1 MKLSNRATP
10 CLSAVREVSSW
21 IKFTGAAAIL
31 SVSTSASANGIALNE
46 QSASSAGTAYAGR
59 SSSALDAS
67 TIFGNPAGLTKL
79 KRAEISGGA
88 AVVSVSDDISD
99 AQSSAPGTNKG
110 DSVPLGVVPFA
121 YMSTP
126 LDDRFSIGIGL
137 YAPSGLINDYERN
150 FQGRYHGSYSTTKEI
165 TLQPT
170 IAWRINDYVS
180 IGGGPTINRFN
191 AKLQNYLATGA
202 LNNGQDTL
210 VTIKGD
216 DTALGYNVGVL
227 FDLSDATRWG
237 INYHSKVSYE
247 LKGHTEV
254 SGSPSVIPLDGNY
267 DNKIDLTMPESVD
280 TSITHHFN
288 SRWTGYL
295 GTTWKRWSRIK
306 KVEAVNS
313 GLSPLGQAAG
323 LGSVTEEMNWHD
335 TWSTAVG
342 ASWQLNQQWLL
353 RAGYA
358 YDPSPIGNADRSVRV
373 PVGNRQAVTLGGA
386 YSPNSDL
393 TIDFAYGYLWDS
405 KASVK
410 QSNNSGLQPEYS
422 AKYENSANGFSVQA
436 TYRY

>member
-10 CLSAVREVSSW
+10 CLSGVREVSSW
-21 IKFTGAAAIL
+21 IRFAGAVAIL
-31 SVSTSASANGIALNE
+31 GVSTSSGANGIALNE

-79 KRAEISGGA
+79 KRTEISGGA
-88 AVVSVSDDISD
+88 AVISVSDDISN

-110 DSVPLGVVPFA
+110 DSVPLGVVPFV

-126 LDDRFSIGIGL
+126 LDDRFSIGLGL
-137 YAPSGLINDYERN
+137 YAPSGLINDYEN
-150 FQGRYHGSYSTTKEI
+150 SFQGRYHGSYSTTKEV

-170 IAWRINDYVS
+170 IAYRINDYVS
-180 IGGGPTINRFN
+180 IGGGPTINRFT
-191 AKLQNYLATGA
+191 AKLKSDLATGS
-202 LNNGQDTL
+202 LNNGQDTE
-210 VTIKGD
+210 VTLKGD
-216 DTALGYNVGVL
+216 DTALGYNLGIL
-227 FDLSDATRWG
+227 FDLSEATSWG
-237 INYHSKVSYE
+237 INYHSKVAYHLE
-247 LKGHTEV
+247 GHTEV

-267 DNKIDLTMPESVD
+267 NNKIDITMPESVD

-288 SRWTGYL
+288 NRWTGYL
-295 GTTWKRWSRIK
+295 GTTWKRWSRIE
-306 KVEAVNS
+306 KVETNNS
-313 GLSPLGQAAG
+313 GLSPLGEAAG
-323 LGSVTEEMNWHD
+323 LGRMTEEMNWRD

-342 ASWQLNQQWLL
+342 ASYQWNQQWLL

-358 YDPSPIGNADRSVRV
+358 YDPSPIRNADRSVRI

-405 KASVK
+405 KVSVK

-422 AKYENSANGFSVQA
+422 ANYNNSANGVSVQA

>member
-10 CLSAVREVSSW
+10 CLSGVREVSSW
-21 IKFTGAAAIL
+21 IGFAGAVAIL
-31 SVSTSASANGIALNE
+31 GASTSAGANGIALNE

-79 KRAEISGGA
+79 KRTEISGGA
-88 AVVSVSDDISD
+88 AVISVSDDISN

-110 DSVPLGVVPFA
+110 DSVPLGVVPFV

-126 LDDRFSIGIGL
+126 LDDRFSIGLGL
-137 YAPSGLINDYERN
+137 YAPSGLINDYEN
-150 FQGRYHGSYSTTKEI
+150 SFQGRYHGSYSTTKEV

-170 IAWRINDYVS
+170 IAYRINDYVS
-180 IGGGPTINRFN
+180 IGGGPTINRFT
-191 AKLQNYLATGA
+191 AKLKNDLATGA
-202 LNNGQDTL
+202 LNNGQDTE

-216 DTALGYNVGVL
+216 DTALGYNLGIL
-227 FDLSDATRWG
+227 FDLSEATSWG
-237 INYHSKVSYE
+237 INYHSKVDYHLE
-247 LKGHTEV
+247 GHTEV
-254 SGSPSVIPLDGNY
+254 AGSPSVIPLDGNY
-267 DNKIDLTMPESVD
+267 KSKIDITMPESVD

-288 SRWTGYL
+288 NRWTGYL
-295 GTTWKRWSRIK
+295 GTTWKRWSRIE
-306 KVEAVNS
+306 KVETNNS
-313 GLSPLGQAAG
+313 GLSPLGEAAG
-323 LGSVTEEMNWHD
+323 LGRMTEEMNWRD

-342 ASWQLNQQWLL
+342 ASYQWSQQWLL

-358 YDPSPIGNADRSVRV
+358 YDPSPIRNADRSVRI

-405 KASVK
+405 KVSVN
-410 QSNNSGLQPEYS
+410 QSNNSGLQPQYS
-422 AKYENSANGFSVQA
+422 ANYNNSANGVSVQA

>member
-1 MKLSNRATP
+1 MKRNNRVIPCVSIERKCTVWIKLS
-10 CLSAVREVSSW
+10 SAM
-21 IKFTGAAAIL
+21 ALL
-31 SVSTSASANGIALNE
+31 SVSTLASANGIALNE

-79 KRAEISGGA
+79 KRTEISGGA
-88 AVVSVSDDISD
+88 AVISVSDDISD
-99 AQSSAPGTNKG
+99 AQSNVAGTNKG

-126 LDDRFSIGIGL
+126 LDDRLSVGLGL
-137 YAPSGLINDYERN
+137 YAPSGLINDYEGT

-170 IAWRINDYVS
+170 IAYRINDYVS
-180 IGGGPTINRFN
+180 IGGGPTLNRFN
-191 AKLQNYLATGA
+191 AELQNYMATGA

-210 VTIKGD
+210 VTMKGD
-216 DTALGYNVGVL
+216 DTAIGYNVGLLVD
-227 FDLSDATRWG
+227 FNEATRWG
-237 INYHSKVSYE
+237 MTYHSKVSYH
-247 LKGHTEV
+247 LKGHTQV
-254 SGSPSVIPLDGNY
+254 SGSPSFLSLDGNY
-267 DNKIDLTMPESVD
+267 DNKIDLDMPESVD
-280 TSITHHFN
+280 TSITHRFN

-295 GTTWKRWSRIK
+295 GTTWTRWSRLEKI
-306 KVEAVNS
+306 EAVNS
-313 GLSPLGQAAG
+313 GVSAMGQMAG
-323 LGSVTEEMNWHD
+323 LGRMGEPLNWHD

-342 ASWQLNQQWLL
+342 ASYQLTPQWLL

-358 YDPSPIGNADRSVRV
+358 YDPTPVSSAERSVRI
-373 PVGNRQAVTLGGA
+373 PVGDRQAVTLGGA

-405 KASVK
+405 KVAVK
-410 QSNNSGLQPEYS
+410 QSNKSGLQPEYS
-422 AKYENSANGFSVQA
+422 AHYENSANGFSVQA

>member
-99 AQSSAPGTNKG
+99 AQSSAPGTNEG

-126 LDDRFSIGIGL
+126 LDDRFSIGLGL

-180 IGGGPTINRFN
+180 IGGGPTINRFS

-342 ASWQLNQQWLL
+342 ASLQLNQQWLL

-386 YSPNSDL
+386 YSPSSDL

>member
-1 MKLSNRATP
+1 MKLNSRVIP
-10 CLSAVREVSSW
+10 CLSAQRKCAAW
-21 IKFTGAAAIL
+21 IKFT
-31 SVSTSASANGIALNE
+31 SVMTLLSASTIAGANGIGVNE

-67 TIFGNPAGLTKL
+67 TIYGNPAGLTKL
-79 KRAEISGGA
+79 KRSEISGGA
-88 AVVSVSDDISD
+88 AVVSVSNDISD
-99 AQSSAPGTNKG
+99 AQSSAPGTNEG
-110 DSVPLGVVPFA
+110 DSVPLVVVPFA

-126 LDDRFSIGIGL
+126 LDDRFSMGLGL
-137 YAPSGLINDYERN
+137 YAPSGLINDYEGS

-170 IAWRINDYVS
+170 IAYRINDYVS

-237 INYHSKVSYE
+237 ITYHSKVSYQLE
-247 LKGHTEV
+247 GHTEV
-254 SGSPSVIPLDGNY
+254 TGSPSVIPLDGKY
-267 DNKIDLTMPESVD
+267 DNTIDLTMPESVD
-280 TSITHHFN
+280 TSITHRFN
-288 SRWTGYL
+288 NRWTGYL
-295 GTTWKRWSRIK
+295 GAIWTRWSRIQ

-323 LGSVTEEMNWHD
+323 LGRVTEEMNWRD

-342 ASWQLNQQWLL
+342 ASYQLNQQWLL

-358 YDPSPIGNADRSVRV
+358 YDPSPIRNADRSVRV

-422 AKYENSANGFSVQA
+422 ANYENSANGISVQA

>member
-10 CLSAVREVSSW
+10 CLSRVREVSSW
-21 IKFTGAAAIL
+21 IRFAGAVAIL
-31 SVSTSASANGIALNE
+31 GVSTSSGANGIALNE

-79 KRAEISGGA
+79 KRTEISGGA
-88 AVVSVSDDISD
+88 AVISVSDDISN

-110 DSVPLGVVPFA
+110 DSVPLGVVPFV

-126 LDDRFSIGIGL
+126 LDDRFSIGLGL
-137 YAPSGLINDYERN
+137 YAPSGLINDYEN
-150 FQGRYHGSYSTTKEI
+150 SFQGRYHGSYSTTKEV

-170 IAWRINDYVS
+170 IAYRINDYVS
-180 IGGGPTINRFN
+180 IGGGPTINRFT
-191 AKLQNYLATGA
+191 AKLKSDLATGS
-202 LNNGQDTL
+202 LNNGQDTE
-210 VTIKGD
+210 VTLKGD
-216 DTALGYNVGVL
+216 DTALGYNLGIL
-227 FDLSDATRWG
+227 FDLSEATSWG
-237 INYHSKVSYE
+237 INYHSKVAYHLE
-247 LKGHTEV
+247 GHTEV

-267 DNKIDLTMPESVD
+267 NNKIDITMPESVD

-288 SRWTGYL
+288 NRWTGYL
-295 GTTWKRWSRIK
+295 GTTWKRWSRIE
-306 KVEAVNS
+306 KVETNNS
-313 GLSPLGQAAG
+313 GLSPLGETAG
-323 LGSVTEEMNWHD
+323 LGRMTEEMNWRD

-342 ASWQLNQQWLL
+342 ASYQWNQQWLL

-358 YDPSPIGNADRSVRV
+358 YDPSPIRNADRSVRI

-405 KASVK
+405 KVSVK

-422 AKYENSANGFSVQA
+422 ANYNNSANGVSLQA

>member
-21 IKFTGAAAIL
+21 IRFTGAAAIL

-79 KRAEISGGA
+79 KRTEISGGA
-88 AVVSVSDDISD
+88 AVVSVSDDISN

-126 LDDRFSIGIGL
+126 LDDRFSIGLGL
-137 YAPSGLINDYERN
+137 YAPSGLINDYESS

-180 IGGGPTINRFN
+180 IGGGPTLNRFN

-227 FDLSDATRWG
+227 FDLSEATRWG

-247 LKGHTEV
+247 LKGHTQV

-386 YSPNSDL
+386 YSPSPDL

-405 KASVK
+405 KVSVK

-422 AKYENSANGFSVQA
+422 ANYRNSANGVSVQA

>member
-1 MKLSNRATP
+1 MKLKSRVIP
-10 CLSAVREVSSW
+10 CLFAQRKCVAW
-21 IKFTGAAAIL
+21 IKFTGAMALFGA
-31 SVSTSASANGIALNE
+31 STVASANGIALNE

-67 TIFGNPAGLTKL
+67 TIYGNPAGLTKL
-79 KRAEISGGA
+79 KRSEISGGA
-88 AVVSVSDDISD
+88 ALVSVSDDISD
-99 AQSSAPGTNKG
+99 AQSSAAGTNKG

-126 LDDRFSIGIGL
+126 LDERFSMGLGL
-137 YAPSGLINDYERN
+137 YAPSGLINDYERS

-170 IAWRINDYVS
+170 LAWRINDFVS
-180 IGGGPTINRFN
+180 IGGGPTLNRFN

-216 DTALGYNVGVL
+216 DTAIGYNVGLLVD
-227 FDLSDATRWG
+227 FSEATSWG
-237 INYHSKVSYE
+237 ITYHSKVNYH
-247 LKGHTEV
+247 LKGHTDV
-254 SGSPSVIPLDGNY
+254 SGSPSVVPLDGSY
-267 DNKIDLTMPESVD
+267 DAKLDLTMPESVD
-280 TSITHHFN
+280 TSITHRFN

-295 GTTWKRWSRIK
+295 GTTWTRWSRIQQ
-306 KVEAVNS
+306 VEAINS

-323 LGSVTEEMNWHD
+323 LGRVTEEMNWRD

-342 ASWQLNQQWLL
+342 ASYQLNQQWLL

-358 YDPSPIGNADRSVRV
+358 YDPSPIRNADRSVRI

-386 YSPNSDL
+386 YSPNPDL

-405 KASVK
+405 KVSVK
-410 QSNNSGLQPEYS
+410 QSNNSGLQPEYR
-422 AKYENSANGFSVQA
+422 AYYENSANGISVQA

>member
-1 MKLSNRATP
+1 MKLNSHAIP
-10 CLSAVREVSSW
+10 CLDAQRKCAVW
-21 IKFTGAAAIL
+21 IKFTSAMAL
-31 SVSTSASANGIALNE
+31 LSASTIAGANGIALNE

-79 KRAEISGGA
+79 KRTEISGGA
-88 AVVSVSDDISD
+88 AVVSVSDDISN

-110 DSVPLGVVPFA
+110 DSVPLGVVPFV

-126 LDDRFSIGIGL
+126 LDDRFSIGLGL
-137 YAPSGLINDYERN
+137 YAPSGLINDYESS
-150 FQGRYHGSYSTTKEI
+150 FQGRYHGSYSTTKEV

-170 IAWRINDYVS
+170 IAYRINDYVS
-180 IGGGPTINRFN
+180 IGGGPTINRFT
-191 AKLQNYLATGA
+191 AKLKNDLATGA
-202 LNNGQDTL
+202 LNNGRDTE

-216 DTALGYNVGVL
+216 DTALGYNLGIL
-227 FDLSDATRWG
+227 FDLSEATSWG
-237 INYHSKVSYE
+237 INYHSKVVYHLE
-247 LKGHTEV
+247 GHTEV

-267 DNKIDLTMPESVD
+267 NNKIDITMPESVD

-295 GTTWKRWSRIK
+295 GTTWKRWSRIE
-306 KVEAVNS
+306 KVETKNS
-313 GLSPLGQAAG
+313 GLSPLGEAAG
-323 LGSVTEEMNWHD
+323 LGRMTEEMNWHD

-342 ASWQLNQQWLL
+342 ASYQLNQQWLL

-358 YDPSPIGNADRSVRV
+358 YDPSPIRNADRSVRV

-386 YSPNSDL
+386 YLPNPDL

-410 QSNNSGLQPEYS
+410 QSNDSGLQPEYS
-422 AKYENSANGFSVQA
+422 ANYKNSAHGISVQA

>member
-1 MKLSNRATP
+1 MKLNSRVIP
-10 CLSAVREVSSW
+10 CLSVQRKRAVW
-21 IKFTGAAAIL
+21 IKFASAMAL
-31 SVSTSASANGIALNE
+31 LSASTIAGANGIGLNE

-67 TIFGNPAGLTKL
+67 TIYGNPAGLTKL
-79 KRAEISGGA
+79 RRSEISGGA
-88 AVVSVSDDISD
+88 AIVSVSDDISD
-99 AQSSAPGTNKG
+99 AQSSATGTNKG

-121 YMSTP
+121 YLSTP
-126 LDDRFSIGIGL
+126 LDDRFSAGLGL
-137 YAPSGLINDYERN
+137 YAPSGLINDYEST

-170 IAWRINDYVS
+170 LAYRINDYVS
-180 IGGGPTINRFN
+180 IGGGPTLNHFD
-191 AKLQNYLATGA
+191 AKLQNYMATGA

-216 DTALGYNVGVL
+216 DTAVGYNVGLLVD
-227 FDLSDATRWG
+227 FSEATRWG
-237 INYHSKVSYE
+237 ITYHSKVSYH

-267 DNKIDLTMPESVD
+267 DTRIDLTMPEKVD

-295 GTTWKRWSRIK
+295 GTTWTRWSRIQ
-306 KVEAVNS
+306 KVEAINS
-313 GLSPLGQAAG
+313 GVSAMGQAAG
-323 LGSVTEEMNWHD
+323 LGNVAEQMNWHD

-342 ASWQLNQQWLL
+342 ASYQLNPQWLI

-358 YDPSPIGNADRSVRV
+358 YDPAPVGNADRSVRV

-386 YSPNSDL
+386 YLPNPDL

-410 QSNNSGLQPEYS
+410 HSNDSGLQPEYS
-422 AKYENSANGFSVQA
+422 AHYKNSANGISVQA

>member
-137 YAPSGLINDYERN
+137 YAPSGLINDYESG
-150 FQGRYHGSYSTTKEI
+150 FQGRYHGSYSTTREI

-342 ASWQLNQQWLL
+342 ASLQLNQQWLL

>member
-1 MKLSNRATP
+1 MKLNSRVIP
-10 CLSAVREVSSW
+10 CLSAQRKCAVW
-21 IKFTGAAAIL
+21 IKFSSAIALL
-31 SVSTSASANGIALNE
+31 SASTIASANGIALNE

-79 KRAEISGGA
+79 KRTEISGGA

-99 AQSSAPGTNKG
+99 AQSSASGTNKG

-126 LDDRFSIGIGL
+126 LDDRFSIGLGL
-137 YAPSGLINDYERN
+137 YAPSGLINDYESG

-170 IAWRINDYVS
+170 IAYRINDYVS
-180 IGGGPTINRFN
+180 IGGGPTINHIN
-191 AKLQNYLATGA
+191 SKHQNYLATGA
-202 LNNGQDTL
+202 LNNGEDTL

-216 DTALGYNVGVL
+216 DTAFGYNVGVL

-267 DNKIDLTMPESVD
+267 DNKIDITMPESVD

-335 TWSTAVG
+335 TWATAVG

-358 YDPSPIGNADRSVRV
+358 YDPSPIRNADRSVRV

-386 YSPNSDL
+386 YSPNADL

-405 KASVK
+405 KVSVK

-422 AKYENSANGFSVQA
+422 ANYENSANGVSVQA

>member
-1 MKLSNRATP
+1 MKLSNRATQ
-10 CLSAVREVSSW
+10 CLCAVQKMSSW

-31 SVSTSASANGIALNE
+31 SVSTSAGANGIALNE

-79 KRAEISGGA
+79 KRAEVSGGA
-88 AVVSVSDDISD
+88 AVVSVNVDISD
-99 AQSSAPGTNKG
+99 AQSSAQGTNKG

-126 LDDRFSIGIGL
+126 LDDRFSIGLGL
-137 YAPSGLINDYERN
+137 YAPSGLINDYESS

-180 IGGGPTINRFN
+180 IGGGPTINHFD

-202 LNNGQDTL
+202 LNNGEDTL

-237 INYHSKVSYE
+237 INYHSKVDYE

-254 SGSPSVIPLDGNY
+254 SGSPSVIPLDGKY

-295 GTTWKRWSRIK
+295 GATWKRWSRVK

-335 TWSTAVG
+335 TWATAVG
-342 ASWQLNQQWLL
+342 ASFQLNRQWLL

-386 YSPNSDL
+386 YSPSSDL

-405 KASVK
+405 KVSVK

-422 AKYENSANGFSVQA
+422 AKYDNSANGVSVQA

>member
-1 MKLSNRATP
+1 MKLNSRVIP
-10 CLSAVREVSSW
+10 CLSAQRKCAVW
-21 IKFTGAAAIL
+21 IKFTSAMALLGA
-31 SVSTSASANGIALNE
+31 STMAGANGIGLNE

-79 KRAEISGGA
+79 KRSEISGGA
-88 AVVSVSDDISD
+88 GIISASDDISD
-99 AQSSAPGTNKG
+99 AQSSVAGTNKG

-126 LDDRFSIGIGL
+126 IDDRFSMGL
-137 YAPSGLINDYERN
+137 GFYAPSGLINDYEGS

-254 SGSPSVIPLDGNY
+254 TGSPSVIPLDGKY
-267 DNKIDLTMPESVD
+267 DAKLDLTMPESVD

-323 LGSVTEEMNWHD
+323 LGRVTEEMNWRD
-335 TWSTAVG
+335 TWSTAIG

-358 YDPSPIGNADRSVRV
+358 YDPSPIRNADRSVRV

-386 YSPNSDL
+386 YSPNPDL

-405 KASVK
+405 KVSVK

-422 AKYENSANGFSVQA
+422 ANYENSANGIAVQA

>member
-1 MKLSNRATP
+1 MTLLGT
-10 CLSAVREVSSW
+10 
-21 IKFTGAAAIL
+21 
-31 SVSTSASANGIALNE
+31 STFAGANGIALNE

-79 KRAEISGGA
+79 KRTEISGGA

-110 DSVPLGVVPFA
+110 DSVPFGGVPFA

-126 LDDRFSIGIGL
+126 LDDRFTIGLGL
-137 YAPSGLINDYERN
+137 YAPSGLINDYESS

-170 IAWRINDYVS
+170 IAYRINDYVS

-191 AKLQNYLATGA
+191 AKLKNDLATGA
-202 LNNGQDTL
+202 LNNGQDTQ

-216 DTALGYNVGVL
+216 DTALGYNLGIL
-227 FDLSDATRWG
+227 FDLSDATSWG
-237 INYHSKVSYE
+237 INYHSKVDYQ

-254 SGSPSVIPLDGNY
+254 SGSPSVIPLDGKY
-267 DNKIDLTMPESVD
+267 DNKIDITMPESVD

-295 GTTWKRWSRIK
+295 GTTWKRWSRIQ

-313 GLSPLGQAAG
+313 GLSPVGEAAG

-342 ASWQLNQQWLL
+342 ASYQLNQQWLL

-358 YDPSPIGNADRSVRV
+358 YDPSPIRNADRSVRV

-386 YSPNSDL
+386 YSPNADL

-405 KASVK
+405 KVSVK

-422 AKYENSANGFSVQA
+422 ASYDNSANGISVQA

>member
-10 CLSAVREVSSW
+10 CLSGVREVPSW
-21 IKFTGAAAIL
+21 IRFAGGVAIL
-31 SVSTSASANGIALNE
+31 GACTSAGANGIALNE

-67 TIFGNPAGLTKL
+67 TIYGNPAGLTKL
-79 KRAEISGGA
+79 KRSEISGGA
-88 AVVSVSDDISD
+88 AVVSVSDDISN
-99 AQSSAPGTNKG
+99 AQSSASGTNKG

-126 LDDRFSIGIGL
+126 LDDRFSIGLGL
-137 YAPSGLINDYERN
+137 YAPSGLINDYEST
-150 FQGRYHGSYSTTKEI
+150 FQGRYHGSYSTTKEV

-170 IAWRINDYVS
+170 IAYRINDYVS
-180 IGGGPTINRFN
+180 IGGGPTINHFN

-216 DTALGYNVGVL
+216 DTALGYNVGILV
-227 FDLSDATRWG
+227 DVTDATRWG
-237 INYHSKVSYE
+237 INYHSKVDYE

-254 SGSPSVIPLDGNY
+254 SGSPSVVPLDGKY

-280 TSITHHFN
+280 TSITHHFD

-295 GTTWKRWSRIK
+295 GTTWKRWSRIQ
-306 KVEAVNS
+306 KVEADNS
-313 GLSPLGQAAG
+313 GLSPVAQAAG
-323 LGSVTEEMNWHD
+323 LGTVTEEMNWRD

-342 ASWQLNQQWLL
+342 ASYQWNPQWLL

-358 YDPSPIGNADRSVRV
+358 YDPSPITNADRSVRI

-405 KASVK
+405 KVSVN
-410 QSNNSGLQPEYS
+410 QSNNSGLQPQYS
-422 AKYENSANGFSVQA
+422 ANYNNSANGVSVQA

>member
-1 MKLSNRATP
+1 MKQSNRAAP
-10 CLSAVREVSSW
+10 CLSAVQEVSSW
-21 IKFTGAAAIL
+21 IRFTGAAVIL
-31 SVSTSASANGIALNE
+31 GTCTSAGANGIALNE

-79 KRAEISGGA
+79 KRTEISGGA

-126 LDDRFSIGIGL
+126 LDDRFSIGLGL
-137 YAPSGLINDYERN
+137 YAPSGLINDYEST

-170 IAWRINDYVS
+170 VAWRINDYVS

-202 LNNGQDTL
+202 LNNGEDTR

-237 INYHSKVSYE
+237 INYHSKVDYE
-247 LKGHTEV
+247 LEGHTEV
-254 SGSPSVIPLDGNY
+254 SGSPSVVPLDGNY

-313 GLSPLGQAAG
+313 GLTPLGQAAG
-323 LGSVTEEMNWHD
+323 LGSVTEEMNWRD

-342 ASWQLNQQWLL
+342 ASWQWNQQWLL

-358 YDPSPIGNADRSVRV
+358 YDPSPIRNADRSVRV

-386 YSPNSDL
+386 YSPSPDL

-405 KASVK
+405 KVSVK
-410 QSNNSGLQPEYS
+410 QSNDSGLQPQYS
-422 AKYENSANGFSVQA
+422 ANYRNSANGISVQA

>member
-110 DSVPLGVVPFA
+110 DSVPLGVVPFV

-126 LDDRFSIGIGL
+126 LDDRFSIGLGL

-342 ASWQLNQQWLL
+342 ASLQLNQQWLL

>member
-1 MKLSNRATP
+1 MKLNNRVIP
-10 CLSAVREVSSW
+10 CLFAQRKCAVW
-21 IKFTGAAAIL
+21 IKLISAMTLLGT
-31 SVSTSASANGIALNE
+31 STFAGANGIALNE

-79 KRAEISGGA
+79 KRTEISGGA

-110 DSVPLGVVPFA
+110 DSVPLGGVPFA

-126 LDDRFSIGIGL
+126 LDDRFTIGLGL
-137 YAPSGLINDYERN
+137 YAPSGLINDYESS

-170 IAWRINDYVS
+170 IAYRINDYVS

-191 AKLQNYLATGA
+191 AKLKNDLATGA
-202 LNNGQDTL
+202 LNNGQDTQ

-216 DTALGYNVGVL
+216 DTALGYNLGIL
-227 FDLSDATRWG
+227 FDLSDATSWG
-237 INYHSKVSYE
+237 INYHSKVDYQ

-254 SGSPSVIPLDGNY
+254 SGSPSVIPLDGKY
-267 DNKIDLTMPESVD
+267 DNKIDITMPESVD

-295 GTTWKRWSRIK
+295 GTTWKRWSRIQ

-313 GLSPLGQAAG
+313 GLSPVGEAAG

-342 ASWQLNQQWLL
+342 ASYQLNQQWLL

-358 YDPSPIGNADRSVRV
+358 YDPSPIRNADRSVRV

-386 YSPNSDL
+386 YSPNADL

-405 KASVK
+405 KVSVK

-422 AKYENSANGFSVQA
+422 ASYDNSANGISVQA

>member
-1 MKLSNRATP
+1 MKLSSRATP
-10 CLSAVREVSSW
+10 CHFAVREVSCW
-21 IKFTGAAAIL
+21 IKFAGAAAIL
-31 SVSTSASANGIALNE
+31 GASTSAGANGIALNE

-79 KRAEISGGA
+79 KRSEISGGA
-88 AVVSVSDDISD
+88 AVVSVNDDISD
-99 AQSSAPGTNKG
+99 AHSSAPGTNKG

-126 LDDRFSIGIGL
+126 LDDRFSIGLGL
-137 YAPSGLINDYERN
+137 YAPSGLINDYEST

-180 IGGGPTINRFN
+180 IGGGPTINHFN

-216 DTALGYNVGVL
+216 DTALGYNIGVL

-237 INYHSKVSYE
+237 INYHSKVDYE

-254 SGSPSVIPLDGNY
+254 SGSPSVIPLDGKY
-267 DNKIDLTMPESVD
+267 DNQIDITMPESVD

-288 SRWTGYL
+288 SRWTGYV
-295 GTTWKRWSRIK
+295 GTTWKRWSRIQ

-313 GLSPLGQAAG
+313 GLTPVGQAAG
-323 LGSVTEEMNWHD
+323 LGTVTEEMNWRD

-342 ASWQLNQQWLL
+342 AAYQVNQQWLL

-358 YDPSPIGNADRSVRV
+358 YDPSPIRNADRSVRI

-405 KASVK
+405 KVSVN
-410 QSNNSGLQPEYS
+410 QTNNSGLQPAYS
-422 AKYENSANGFSVQA
+422 AHYDNSANGVSVQA